1 MNIIKLSLI
10 ALLFALTAMPAVP
23 LRAQEAETGMVSLVQ
38 EDDAASKDEKKEK
51 KPDKKKDVVE
61 IDQRFF
67 VYLLIDLVSFLLII
81 LLVFRRNGGHHES
94 IFTYMMFNVMI
105 FMLTFLL
112 NKIKISVGAAFGLFA
127 VFSMLRYRTEGI
139 SMKELTYLFIFIG
152 IGLIS
157 AIELEYHELLIIN
170 GVVFLLT
177 FIYDSNIFF
186 RREHSRLIYYDN
198 TENITPDKMEILLE
212 DIRKRTG
219 LPVHRVKISRVNY
232 MRDAAEIMVYYYE
245 TKKTE
250 TDK

>member
-1 MNIIKLSLI
+1 MKTIKLCLFL
-10 ALLFALTAMPAVP
+10 LLFAALATPGVP
-23 LRAQEAETGMVSLVQ
+23 VRAQETETGLISLAQ
-38 EDDAASKDEKKEK
+38 EDAAESKDDKKDK
-51 KPDKKKDVVE
+51 KSDKKKDVVE
-61 IDQRFF
+61 VNQAFF
-67 VYLLIDLVSFLLII
+67 VYLLIDLVSFMLII
-81 LLVFRRNGGHHES
+81 LFVFRRNGGHHEN
-94 IFTYMMFNVMI
+94 IFTYLMFNVMI

-127 VFSMLRYRTEGI
+127 VFSMLRYRTESV

-157 AIELEYHELLIIN
+157 AIELEYHELIIIN
-170 GVVFLLT
+170 AVIFLLT

-245 TKKTE
+245 TRKTE
-250 TDK
+250 TE